1 MKNMMGIYVHIPFC
15 VRKCGYCDFLSFPA
29 GEMERERYTEYLVRE
44 IKRENQII
52 SEETEVDTVF
62 IGGGTPSILS
72 AFQMERILEA
82 LAHRFRIIPEAE
94 ITIECNPGTVS
105 PEKLSTYKKMG
116 VNRISF
122 GVQSAI
128 AQELRKLGRI
138 HSFEEAVHSFRAAR
152 SAGFENINID
162 LMSGIPGQTI
172 SSYKNTL
179 KNVLELEPE
188 HISSYSLIVEEGTP
202 FYDVYAENPPVDE
215 DVDREMYSYTKEV
228 LAARGYARYEI
239 SNYARS
245 GFSCRHNLKY
255 WSGDDYIGFGLGA
268 SSKISNIRYKNE
280 TDIKT
285 YMACI
290 QAGRPVAGIEEVLDR
305 EDEMSE
311 FFILGLRKT
320 KGISLSEF
328 EQRFSVS
335 AFHVYG
341 IPLKKMIKEELLICS
356 EGWVRLSDRG
366 IDVSNYVLREFI

>member
-1 MKNMMGIYVHIPFC
+1 MKNTMGIYVHIPFC

-29 GEMERERYTEYLVRE
+29 GEMERETYTEGLVRE

-52 SEETEVDTVF
+52 SEAVEVDTVF

-105 PEKLSTYKKMG
+105 PEKLSIYKKMG

-128 AQELRKLGRI
+128 APELRKLGRI

-152 SAGFENINID
+152 SAGFENVNID

-172 SSYKNTL
+172 DSYKNTL
-179 KNVLELEPE
+179 KNVLDLEPE
-188 HISSYSLIVEEGTP
+188 HISSYSLIVEEETP
-202 FYDVYAENPPVDE
+202 FYDVYAEKPPVDE
-215 DVDREMYSYTKEV
+215 DTDREMYSCTKEV
-228 LAARGYARYEI
+228 LAARGYERYEI
-239 SNYARS
+239 SNYARN
-245 GFSCRHNLKY
+245 GFACRHNLKY

-280 TDIKT
+280 MDIKT

-290 QAGRPVAGIEEVLDR
+290 QAGRPVAGIEEVLGR

-320 KGISLSEF
+320 KGISLAEF

-335 AFHVYG
+335 AFRVYEV
-341 IPLKKMIKEELLICS
+341 PLEKMIREELLIYS
-356 EGWVRLSDRG
+356 EGWLRLSDRG
-366 IDVSNYVLREFI
+366 IDVSNYVLSEFI